1 MVRMCE
7 NLKACR
13 RGCPESTGELPFGVD
28 TVATL
33 PAKMEDCFAA
43 AALEE
48 VYNYLRGYAG
58 LFCVLQAWMQAT
70 PEELAAAGLGTL
82 PATLKDAGATTAV
95 DAEEDELDSA
105 SGAEL
110 LALLHGVMCTHDDYG
125 EFQAEAAND
134 KTQTPGKAAK
144 KEPTSNKTKM
154 ARTLQDA
161 NFDKEDFIKRMEVT
175 IKRKNEKE
183 VLVEVLKHNHGSE
196 LEHFCYPLGI
206 GSSVVLQNMYD
217 NEWEYWVKVREHGK
231 RRQAVSYEENL
242 KKMKEVAEDPAN
254 MAAIEKDLGSF
265 EVPLGDASPDAKA
278 GPDPSAHKFAQS
290 KEALEK
296 FTGSVMGKIG
306 KLRLY
311 GKAEDRMKQA
321 TLVTAKK
328 SFDKPGS
335 PTEAKLKA
343 SARAAIRTARNVV
356 KDIGLEKARGLGGL
370 LPLAK
375 LSEDHSE
382 RGSHSLFSKKLGLA
396 LPIPLTELPTSCK
409 DGTVPPNIQRISI
422 IDWVKFFL
430 QYNHWHVFA
439 GLRRPDKIRE
449 KKIWSAWWER
459 YRIHDPSHPI
469 FEAADNGKVDLCRT
483 AAVVLHGDEG
493 RGRRRQAFFVLSFHS
508 VLGRGTTDSL
518 GSKANNVLHTS
529 TKKVRK
535 PYLKM
540 NLNFK
545 GHSYTTRFVTGVLPR
560 GRYGD
565 GDKHFIDLLSAA
577 YDDFK
582 FLQTAGLVD
591 RPDACSE
598 HMLMQRNPSAKKRVE
613 CATFVKQVLIMSWPP
628 AVRIIDKW
636 DRLAEHFAFDIFH
649 TFHLGVGKYF
659 VGSVLAILSNFESGN
674 VERRFQ
680 QLTAKFREWCRRTGH
695 TMIVAK
701 LTKDL
706 ITWEATTDYP
716 FGSWFKAD
724 LTTTLLEW
732 IESLEGSLTDPLFL
746 LAIDATKCINRFFRI
761 LYSEGV
767 WLAVETAAQTGQLAS
782 KFLRRYEQLA
792 VQAYSDEITLFSLP
806 PKLHPLHHFAT
817 QLLASARA
825 GQLALNPLAYS
836 TQMSEDLVGR
846 PSRLSRRVGSRLV
859 ISRTLQRYLKASYAQ
874 WVCAGLIIETK
885 SS

>member
-1 MVRMCE
+1 MSTFCSYPQSWIRSSSLLSE
-7 NLKACR
+7 I
-13 RGCPESTGELPFGVD
+13 ESNQFL
-28 TVATL
+28 
-33 PAKMEDCFAA
+33 
-43 AALEE
+43 
-48 VYNYLRGYAG
+48 
-58 LFCVLQAWMQAT
+58 
-70 PEELAAAGLGTL
+70 
-82 PATLKDAGATTAV
+82 
-95 DAEEDELDSA
+95 SA
-105 SGAEL
+105 
-110 LALLHGVMCTHDDYG
+110 
-125 EFQAEAAND
+125 Q
-134 KTQTPGKAAK
+134 
-144 KEPTSNKTKM
+144 
-154 ARTLQDA
+154 
-161 NFDKEDFIKRMEVT
+161 
-175 IKRKNEKE
+175 
-183 VLVEVLKHNHGSE
+183 
-196 LEHFCYPLGI
+196 
-206 GSSVVLQNMYD
+206 
-217 NEWEYWVKVREHGK
+217 
-231 RRQAVSYEENL
+231 
-242 KKMKEVAEDPAN
+242 
-254 MAAIEKDLGSF
+254 
-265 EVPLGDASPDAKA
+265 
-278 GPDPSAHKFAQS
+278 
-290 KEALEK
+290 
-296 FTGSVMGKIG
+296 
-306 KLRLY
+306 
-311 GKAEDRMKQA
+311 
-321 TLVTAKK
+321 
-328 SFDKPGS
+328 
-335 PTEAKLKA
+335 A

-591 RPDACSE
+591 RQGNQHWLCCLKTIGDWPFLAKAGC
-598 HMLMQRNPSAKKRVE
+598 LQRTYAN
-613 CATFVKQVLIMSWPP
+613 ATKSISQEASGMCHLCEAGLDHAPFEQIGTRRPTWLRTLNASSPFRSWPP